1 MTPTHRIVTH
11 GVALERVRGH
21 AAIGEKIAPP
31 KTKAPAKR
39 PAKKAPAKRRR

>member
-1 MTPTHRIVTH
+1 MTQTHRIVTN

-31 KTKAPAKR
+31 KQVKR
-39 PAKKAPAKRRR
+39 PPAKKAPAKRRR